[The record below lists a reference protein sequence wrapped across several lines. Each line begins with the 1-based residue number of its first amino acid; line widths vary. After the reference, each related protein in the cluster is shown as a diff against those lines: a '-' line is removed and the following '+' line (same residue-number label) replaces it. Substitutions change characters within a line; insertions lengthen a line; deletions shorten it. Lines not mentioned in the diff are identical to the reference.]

1 MGKIDSISNLAKGL
15 GDLAKSITGYFNPS
29 AYESRVLR
37 GLVGTGDG
45 MSKWVKKAID
55 KCEDKTIK
63 RYLTHYSKK
72 WDADR
77 SKLR

>member
-1 MGKIDSISNLAKGL
+1 MSKTSDLIKGL
-15 GDLAKSITGYFNPS
+15 GELAKSITGYFNPS
-29 AYESRVLR
+29 AYEARVLR
-37 GLVGTGDG
+37 GLVGTGD
-45 MSKWVKKAID
+45 SLSNWVKKAID
-55 KCEDKTIK
+55 ICEDKTIK